1 LAEVIRQR
9 RAASGL
15 SRKSNTAQSAA
26 KSKRQGRVAAR
37 PKFHFLAIF
46 PRKWK
51 LLPINPVFHKYAR
64 LSNTTNTMK
73 ITHRLSIGILS
84 AIVLAAA
91 SPSAKAQNSYK
102 FIFGGKPESGWSQIT
117 PANLY
122 STNTGFGFEPGTLP
136 VTVGSDALGADKPF
150 YFYAAEPEGNYK
162 VTFGSAAAASVN
174 TVKAELRRLMLEKIH
189 TDAGQSVT
197 RSFIVNV
204 RIPQYPGGQVRLKDR
219 EKQGETRAWDDK
231 LTIEFNHDD
240 ASSAVSKVEIE
251 KVDVPTI
258 YILGDST
265 VCDQSGEPF
274 NSWGQMLPRWFNPGI
289 AIANHAESGETLA
302 SSIGER
308 RNAKVYS
315 LLKPGDYVFM
325 QFAHNDMKNNAP
337 NALDKYKSDY
347 VTVIGEI
354 RAKGAIPVI
363 VASMERS
370 SGVNQD
376 TLKGYPAAALETA
389 AAQNVASIDLHSM
402 SQVFYRALGSDV
414 KKAFADG
421 VTHHNNYGSYEL
433 SKLIV
438 MGIKADKLDIAKYIV
453 PDFKDF
459 DPSHP
464 DPMATFKMAASPGR
478 NAPRPLG
485 DETTFGAGAT
495 NAAPVAKPPGN

>member
-1 LAEVIRQR
+1 
-9 RAASGL
+9 
-15 SRKSNTAQSAA
+15 
-26 KSKRQGRVAAR
+26 
-37 PKFHFLAIF
+37 
-46 PRKWK
+46 
-51 LLPINPVFHKYAR
+51 
-64 LSNTTNTMK
+64 MK
-73 ITHRLSIGILS
+73 ITRHLSTGILS

-91 SPSAKAQNSYK
+91 SPSVLAQNSHK
-102 FIFGGKPESGWSQIT
+102 FVFGGKPESGWTQIT

-122 STNTGFGFEPGTLP
+122 SKETGYGFEPGALP
-136 VTVGSDALGADKPF
+136 VAVGNDALGADKPF
-150 YFYAAEPEGNYK
+150 YFSVAEPEGNYK
-162 VTFGSAAAASVN
+162 VTVTFGSATAPSDN

-204 RIPQYPGGQVRLKDR
+204 RIPQYPGGQVRLKAPR
-219 EKQGETRAWDDK
+219 ETTQEARAWDDK
-231 LTIEFNHDD
+231 LTLEFNHDD
-240 ASSAVSKVEIE
+240 ANSAVSKVEIE

-274 NSWGQMLPRWFNPGI
+274 NSWGQMLTRWFDTDV

-302 SSIGER
+302 SSIGEKR
-308 RNAKVYS
+308 FAKVYS

-354 RAKGAIPVI
+354 RAKGAIPVV

-376 TLKGYPAAALETA
+376 TLKGYPAAALATA
-389 AAQNVASIDLHSM
+389 AAQNAASIDLHSM
-402 SQVFYRALGSDV
+402 SQKFYQALGSDV

-433 SKLIV
+433 AKMIV

-464 DPMATFKMAASPGR
+464 DPMATFKFAASPGR
-478 NAPRPLG
+478 AAQRPLG
-485 DETTFGAGAT
+485 DESTFGPGAGTAT
-495 NAAPVAKPPGN
+495 PAAPATK